1 LPFKEG
7 DFVLVHY
14 TVKVLDNDREVVHD
28 TTREEEAR
36 KAGIFDP
43 SKRYG
48 ETLVVVGK
56 TKLLEAVDE
65 AIRDMNVGE
74 TRVIEAPPSKA
85 YGERSE
91 NLVIR
96 VPIKQLR
103 RHNIPPRLGQEVE
116 IGGRIGRIT
125 RLTER
130 FAFIDFNHPLAG
142 KTLKIE
148 LEVVAKLDSLNE
160 KVSYLASRW
169 LGVPRQ
175 DVRARRQ
182 DGGIRI
188 DLPQS
193 VLGVND
199 LESRLQLLSRD
210 IYDLFKPK
218 SLTLAI
224 KIEYPEEEK
233 GEEKAKATETESSST
248 A

>member
-1 LPFKEG
+1 MPLNEG

-14 TVKVLDNDREVVHD
+14 TIKVLDAGREVVHD
-28 TTREEEAR
+28 TTREEVAR

-43 SKRYG
+43 SRRYG
-48 ETLVVVGK
+48 ETLIVLGK

-65 AIRDMNVGE
+65 ALRTMDVGE
-74 TRVIEAPPSKA
+74 KRVIEAPPSKA

-91 NLVIR
+91 GLVIR

-103 RHNIPPRLGQEVE
+103 RHNIPPRIGQEVE
-116 IGGRIGRIT
+116 IGGRVGRIT

-148 LEVVAKLDSLNE
+148 LEVVAKLESLND
-160 KVSYLASRW
+160 KVSYLASKW
-169 LGVPRQ
+169 LGLSREEI
-175 DVRARRQ
+175 RARRQ

-188 DLPQS
+188 ELPQA
-193 VLGVND
+193 VLGIND

-218 SLTLAI
+218 TLTLSI

-233 GEEKAKATETESSST
+233 EAGKKEEAGSEKQE
-248 A
+248 